1 MAQWLKHRSVE
12 SYWYLCNN
20 EVFLGLIWETMFC
33 FSSSLLKY
41 SDYSEKYVLFAK
53 LYYNIK
59 KNEFSGKLKKIGKMQ
74 LYN

>member
-1 MAQWLKHRSVE
+1 
-12 SYWYLCNN
+12 
-20 EVFLGLIWETMFC
+20 MFC

-74 LYN
+74 LYNKTSGHLHHLIHSSSFMTLSQEGH

>member
-1 MAQWLKHRSVE
+1 
-12 SYWYLCNN
+12 
-20 EVFLGLIWETMFC
+20 MFC

-59 KNEFSGKLKKIGKMQ
+59 KNEFSDKLKKIGKMQ